1 MLTSWTQ
8 AMIIYTLYTECY
20 SYWLNLQK
28 EKKRKQKLHEQY
40 QDVIGWQVYNGA
52 TNTWAVLLAQTGR
65 GLTQTPTLI
74 LYW

>member
-1 MLTSWTQ
+1 
-8 AMIIYTLYTECY
+8 MIIYTLYTECY

-52 TNTWAVLLAQTGR
+52 TNT
-65 GLTQTPTLI
+65 
-74 LYW
+74 